1 MNTNKQMKKIF
12 ATGLSI
18 VLSLPLWAQGG
29 TNSPY
34 SQFGLGILARQSAG
48 FNRGMNGLAYGF
60 HENDK
65 VNFQNPASYS
75 AIDSMKII
83 YDAVVIR
90 HITRNEE
97 E

>member
-1 MNTNKQMKKIF
+1 MKKIF

-60 HENDK
+60 HETTK
-65 VNFQNPASYS
+65 LIF
-75 AIDSMKII
+75 KIRPP
-83 YDAVVIR
+83 IR
-90 HITRNEE
+90 PSTL
-97 E
+97 